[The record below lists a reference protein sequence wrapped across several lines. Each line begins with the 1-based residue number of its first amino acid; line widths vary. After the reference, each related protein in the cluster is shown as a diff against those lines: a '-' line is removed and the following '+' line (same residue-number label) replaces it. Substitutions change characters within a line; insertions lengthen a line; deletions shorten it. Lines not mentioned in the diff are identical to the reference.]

1 MEAQNN
7 KYFVDGFLIRHFGIY
22 PFEFDKDNLF
32 DEHKIFLMYLIGN
45 MPGMEV
51 WERNVSYQIK
61 KEEIKNIKTIKLDQY
76 DIDMARLQKKNLSEL
91 KKQRLIEHK
100 KQEILKLNEFF
111 GVKEEIEEIER
122 HIEFKD
128 KENNDPDRL
137 WKILQGKGL
146 TNG

>member
-1 MEAQNN
+1 M
-7 KYFVDGFLIRHFGIY
+7 IRHFGIY
-22 PFEFDKDNLF
+22 PSGFDKDDLF
-32 DEHKIFLMYLIGN
+32 DEQKIFLMYLVGSI
-45 MPGMEV
+45 PTMEI

-61 KEEIKNIKTIKLDQY
+61 REEIKNIKTIKLDQY

-100 KQEILKLNEFF
+100 KQEILKLNESF
-111 GVKEEIEEIER
+111 GIKEEVKEIER

-128 KENNDPDRL
+128 KENHDPNKL
-137 WKILQGKGL
+137 WKMLQGEGL